1 MITKKWYDDTTL
13 LTISLLVVYPIGI
26 YGLFKSTRYNNKEKE
41 WISAFYG
48 YVFAFVVLLIYY
60 INHNCSS
67 PTVIYGGN

>member
-1 MITKKWYDDTTL
+1 MITKKWYDDITL

-48 YVFAFVVLLIYY
+48 CVFAFVVLLIYY
-60 INHNCSS
+60 INHNRSL